1 LTKESSENIYRK
13 ELATILSFSA
23 LIISSRDIEDVLDR
37 AMKYAEEFIG
47 AEASTVYELDEEKQ
61 ELAIRVARGEKK
73 EPVRKITLKLG
84 EGIAGYVVQTGKPM
98 VVQDVSKEKRF
109 SDKFDRMTGFK
120 TRAMICVPLV
130 LRDRPMG
137 ALEVLNKK
145 SGGPFTRVELEVLV
159 GMAQQIVVAME
170 NAKLYRH
177 MEEKVRTTTQ
187 ELKVAQEKL
196 IRSERLVAMGHLV
209 QGVAHEIRNPV
220 MTIGGFAQR
229 IKRELTGNDKLT
241 NYVNIII
248 DETSRLEHLVRQ
260 VRDFADVQTANL
272 TFEKVTYPLQEALK
286 RFERPARKL
295 GVKIK
300 TAIDR
305 DVPPTKLDP
314 GQMVIAFSHVLENA
328 LESMPNGGTLTIR
341 AEQDRNYIAIKIED
355 TGCGIAPEQLDAIYD
370 PFVTSKTRGAG
381 LGLTMVHQVVMNHH
395 GEINMSSQLNK
406 GTRVTIRL
414 PITVA

>member
-23 LIISSRDIEDVLDR
+23 LIISSLNIEDVLDR
-37 AMKYAEEFIG
+37 AMKCAEEFIG
-47 AEASTVYELDEEKQ
+47 AEASTVYELDEDKQ
-61 ELAIRVARGEKK
+61 ELKIRLARGEKR
-73 EPVRKITLKLG
+73 ETVQAITLKLG

-120 TRAMICVPLV
+120 TRAMVCVPLI
-130 LRDRPMG
+130 LRDKPMG
-137 ALEVLNKK
+137 ALQVLNKK
-145 SGGPFTRVELEVLV
+145 SGEFFTRVELEVLV

-170 NAKLYRH
+170 NAKLYSH

-187 ELKVAQEKL
+187 ELKIAQEKL

-229 IKRELTGNDKLT
+229 IKRELSDNHKLT

-248 DETSRLEHLVRQ
+248 EETARLEHLVRQ
-260 VRDFADVQTANL
+260 VREFADVQTANL
-272 TFEKVTYPLQEALK
+272 TPEKVTYPLREALK
-286 RFERPARKL
+286 RFEPLAQNL
-295 GVKIK
+295 GVKIT

-305 DVPPTKLDP
+305 DLPPTKLDP
-314 GQMVIAFSHVLENA
+314 GQMVIALSNVLENA
-328 LESMPNGGTLTIR
+328 LESMPHGGTLTIK
-341 AEQDRNYIAIKIED
+341 AERNDNYIAIKIED
-355 TGCGIAPEQLDAIYD
+355 TGCGIEPEQLDAIYD

-414 PITVA
+414 PVTVA

>member
-37 AMKYAEEFIG
+37 AMKCAEEFIG

-61 ELAIRVARGEKK
+61 ELVIRVARGEKK
-73 EPVRKITLKLG
+73 EPIKEITLKLG

-120 TRAMICVPLV
+120 TRAMLCVPLI
-130 LRDRPMG
+130 LRDKPMG
-137 ALEVLNKK
+137 ALQVLNKK
-145 SGGPFTRVELEVLV
+145 SGEPFTRAELEVLV

-170 NAKLYRH
+170 NAKLYRY

-229 IKRELTGNDKLT
+229 IKRELADNHKLT
-241 NYVNIII
+241 KYVNIII
-248 DETSRLEHLVRQ
+248 DETSRLEHLVKQ
-260 VRDFADVQTANL
+260 VREFADVQAANL
-272 TFEKVTYPLQEALK
+272 TFEKVTYPLQEALE
-286 RFERPARKL
+286 RFEPPARKL

-300 TAIDR
+300 TAIDH
-305 DVPPTKLDP
+305 DLPPTKLDP

-328 LESMPNGGTLTIR
+328 LESMPNGGTLIIK
-341 AEQDRNYIAIKIED
+341 AEQVENYIAIKIED